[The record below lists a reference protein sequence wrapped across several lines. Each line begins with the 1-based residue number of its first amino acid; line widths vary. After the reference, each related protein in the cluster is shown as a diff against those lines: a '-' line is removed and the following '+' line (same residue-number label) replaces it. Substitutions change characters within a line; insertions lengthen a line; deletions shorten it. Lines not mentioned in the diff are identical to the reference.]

1 MLAYWSMQEVAHC
14 ATASTEAWQ
23 GEPLHAGKAVIGPVD
38 VGASD
43 WATAERRSCRDGQS
57 AVLGELHFLDNESD
71 RFLNDRI

>member
-43 WATAERRSCRDGQS
+43 WATAGATKARTAR
-57 AVLGELHFLDNESD
+57 A
-71 RFLNDRI
+71 RFSVNFIFSITKATGS